1 MASGTFFR
9 TSSCETTLTPRRY
22 PARISAVTGSQES
35 PLYTITFKGYS
46 SSTNVPLSSL
56 KPHDPNAPIPQPQK
70 RANEELSERD
80 KEKKKKKGEKWM
92 ETQKAKAE
100 EVKDK
105 KQAWE
110 KFGKKA
116 SKKGIHISGW
126 VRSVSLSLVLM
137 RVGWKGNRCSGR
149 RIIRSVSLYSLSYV
163 ALTDAVP

>member
-1 MASGTFFR
+1 VVCSPCPYILQL
-9 TSSCETTLTPRRY
+9 TSACRY

-70 RANEELSERD
+70 RGAEELSEKD

-92 ETQKAKAE
+92 ENQKQKAE
-100 EVKDK
+100 EVKGK

-116 SKKGIHISGW
+116 HKKGIHISGW
-126 VRSVSLSLVLM
+126 VSCLSH
-137 RVGWKGNRCSGR
+137 
-149 RIIRSVSLYSLSYV
+149 
-163 ALTDAVP
+163 